1 VSSEKEAPRH
11 RSRDIALQVL
21 YAMEMEPTSDD
32 VEESPSETLIDDHF
46 QRVVQNFEVPKG
58 ADEFGEALVRGVWTN
73 RKALDEAIES
83 FAKNWRVDRMTVIDR
98 NILRVGAF
106 ELLHTETP
114 MAVVIDQAVDL
125 AHRFGADPS
134 PGFVNGILDSLGR
147 ACSENGAKN
156 EAEKRE

>member
-1 VSSEKEAPRH
+1 MNSENEAPRH

-21 YAMEMEPTSDD
+21 YAMELEPASDDVSDD
-32 VEESPSETLIDDHF
+32 VEEGPSDAFINDHF
-46 QRVVQNFEVPKG
+46 QRVVENFEVPKG
-58 ADEFGEALVRGVWTN
+58 AGEFGEVLVRGVWTN

-83 FAKNWRVDRMTVIDR
+83 FSKNWRVDRMTVIDR

-114 MAVVIDQAVDL
+114 MAVVIDEAVGL

-147 ACSENGAKN
+147 ACSEKGAK
-156 EAEKRE
+156 EGR